1 MGGTIGADPRAMKTR
16 NPLAPIWR
24 GVLRYTLYFL
34 SVRVAITAIALVG
47 DGAMQM
53 LGNNCLITVA
63 RHQPA
68 EREITPMY
76 RWQMNRWYREPERW
90 TPWTAGLVGGALGM
104 MVVGALWYVQSQ
116 TRPPRQGSE
125 RRSLPQHGQAPSRS
139 HIQLASHPARQA

>member
-1 MGGTIGADPRAMKTR
+1 MKTR
-16 NPLAPIWR
+16 NPLAPICR

-34 SVRVAITAIALVG
+34 SVRVAIAALALVN
-47 DGAMQM
+47 DGATQM
-53 LGNNCLITVA
+53 LGNKGLITVA

-76 RWQMNRWYREPERW
+76 RWQINRWYREPERW
-90 TPWTAGLVGGALGM
+90 TPWTAGLLGGALGM

-116 TRPPRQGSE
+116 TRSPQQSPK